1 LGEGR
6 GALALSAAVPASV
19 ASDRV
24 GEVTLAAATV
34 AAAALLVLTLPV
46 LVRRARGRAGVT
58 PALVIATGG
67 AAITFVAYLAF
78 AVRCTQ
84 AGCHFGKG
92 DTVAGLAP
100 WWRIKGAWQWG
111 AQLALASVALLIASA
126 ALALAVREKRAA
138 APVVTLARL
147 AYGVWT
153 IVVFVIPAAWEIFV
167 I

>member
-1 LGEGR
+1 MGQGR
-6 GALALSAAVPASV
+6 RALALSAAVPASV
-19 ASDRV
+19 VSDRV

-34 AAAALLVLTLPV
+34 AAAVLLVLTLPA
-46 LVRRARGRAGVT
+46 LVRRARGRAGLT

-84 AGCHFGKG
+84 AGCHFRRG

-100 WWRIKGAWQWG
+100 WWRIKGSWQWG
-111 AQLALASVALLIASA
+111 AQLALASVGLLISSA
-126 ALALAVREKRAA
+126 ALALAVRESRAA
-138 APVVTLARL
+138 GPAVSLARL
-147 AYGVWT
+147 AYGVWAV
-153 IVVFVIPAAWEIFV
+153 VVFFIPAAWEIFV